1 MRDACRYF
9 AERTCGRLVY
19 RWSVSEAKEMP
30 AVLTRGLVKIFGD
43 TLAVAGLDLSV
54 ARGECFGLLGPNGA
68 GKTTTVEI
76 LEGLLDATD
85 GEVMLFGRTWQHD
98 ERWLRERVGIS
109 LQTTH
114 LQEKLTVRETL
125 TLFRS
130 FFLDGRSVDEALGL
144 VRLVEKADARYE
156 TLSGGQKQR
165 VAVACALVGSPE
177 LLFLD
182 EPTTGLDPQSRRAL
196 WDVVREFRAGGG
208 TVVLTT
214 HYMDEAEKLC
224 DRVAIVDHGK
234 IIAIGT
240 PDELI
245 ESLGA
250 KEVVSVRLSPHEGQG
265 AEESAQKDLVTALA
279 ASEGVVSV
287 RPEAGTFT
295 LTVAQLHAALPGLL
309 ALLAARGE
317 VVASLS
323 THRASLED
331 VFIELTG
338 RQLRE

>member
-1 MRDACRYF
+1 M
-9 AERTCGRLVY
+9 TQTT
-19 RWSVSEAKEMP
+19 KETP
-30 AVLTRGLVKIFGD
+30 AVLTRGLVKVFGE
-43 TLAVAGLDLSV
+43 TLAVAGLDLTV

-76 LEGLLDATD
+76 LEGLLEATD
-85 GEVMLFGRTWQHD
+85 GEVLLFGRSWTKD
-98 ERWLRERVGIS
+98 ERWLRERVGVS

-130 FFLDGRSVDEALGL
+130 FFLEGNSVDDALGF
-144 VRLVEKADARYE
+144 VRLTEKADARYE

-196 WDVVREFRAGGG
+196 WDVVREFRGRGG

-234 IIAIGT
+234 IIACGT
-240 PDELI
+240 PNELI
-245 ESLGA
+245 DSLGA
-250 KEVVSVRLSPHEGQG
+250 KEVVAIRLLPREGEG
-265 AEESAQKDLVTALA
+265 AGSAEDPREKALVTALGEA
-279 ASEGVVSV
+279 MGVVTV

-295 LTVAQLHAALPGLL
+295 LTVTHLHAALPGIL
-309 ALLAARGE
+309 AVLASHEAH
-317 VVASLS
+317 VASLS